1 MMTVDQKVAVSVA
14 YAAAMF
20 MTVMDAALRGIGLA
34 LAIKLKAMGNTAI
47 IAGRRAE
54 PLERIAPEH
63 HPHHL

>member
-1 MMTVDQKVAVSVA
+1 MLNVDQKVAVSVA
-14 YAAAMF
+14 YAAMF
-20 MTVMDAALRGIGLA
+20 MTVMDAALRGTGLA
-34 LAIKLKAMGNTAI
+34 LALKLKAMGNTAI

>member
-1 MMTVDQKVAVSVA
+1 MLNVDQKVAVSVA

-20 MTVMDAALRGIGLA
+20 MTVMDGAFRGAGLA
-34 LAIKLKAMGNTAI
+34 LAFKLKAVGNTAI